1 MAPRMSSRKF
11 DVIVVG
17 GGPAGVAAAKAS
29 ARTGAKT
36 LLLER
41 NPAIMAVKP
50 CGQAVSAHTF
60 QTAGVKPTSSIIL
73 NQVSARIY
81 APNGRSVKIPDTGYL
96 VNKTLLLQ
104 EIAAQAAECGAEIH
118 VNEQFLSLVRK
129 ENGLIVKTPKAEYE
143 CSALIGADGYNS
155 KVAKAL
161 GVNERSEP
169 IPTLQYLMAGTR
181 LENINEIKIYVGNEI
196 APKGYAWLFPISDKI
211 AEVGLGVRYAPLKP
225 YMNKVLEMLKS
236 ELGSAQMIDNRG
248 APVPVGGVI
257 SKYIFDHVIL
267 IGDAAGMVIPMTG
280 GGIHSSIAAGIA
292 AGEVA
297 GEASQEG
304 DTSEKRLRSF
314 DEKYRP
320 WLDRIRKS
328 LRVLRIIERL
338 SDEDLN
344 RLAEILDDKDIVDL
358 ANGLNVGRVA
368 RKLLSHPRLAM
379 NLAKQLLSA

>member
-1 MAPRMSSRKF
+1 MSSRRF

-29 ARTGAKT
+29 AKTGAKT

-60 QTAGVKPTSSIIL
+60 ETAGVKPTSSMIL
-73 NQVSARIY
+73 NRVSARVY
-81 APNGRSVKIPDTGYL
+81 APNGRSVKIPETGYL
-96 VNKTLLLQ
+96 INKTLLLQ
-104 EIAAQAAECGAEIH
+104 EIAAHAAEYGAEIH
-118 VNEQFLSLVRK
+118 VNEPFISFARR
-129 ENGLIVKTPKAEYE
+129 GDFLIVKTPKAEYE

-155 KVAKAL
+155 RVARAL

-169 IPTLQYLMAGTR
+169 IPTLQYLMAGSR
-181 LENINEIKIYVGNEI
+181 LESIDEIRIYVGNEI
-196 APKGYAWLFPISDKI
+196 APRGYAWLFPFSDRI
-211 AEVGLGVRYAPLKP
+211 AEIGLGVRGAPLKP
-225 YMNKVLEMLKS
+225 YMDRVLRMLKS
-236 ELGSAQMIDNRG
+236 ELGSAQVIDNRG

-292 AGEVA
+292 AGEVV

-304 DTSEKRLRSF
+304 ETSEKRLRSF

-320 WLDRIRKS
+320 WLERIRRS
-328 LRVLRIIERL
+328 LRVLRVIEGL

-344 RLAEILDDKDIVDL
+344 ELAEILDDEDIVDL

-368 RKLLSHPRLAM
+368 RKLISHPRLAVK
-379 NLAKQLLSA
+379 LAKQLLSI